1 MNRYNKMA
9 KIKRLRCN
17 LMKLT
22 PQGMMNDKANVFK
35 DENQLSHTLQKCLQF
50 AIHSIVSVKNGKFFG
65 VYSSPQDNWTIIQTT
80 DLKYSLP
87 RNVCDSKIL
96 LVTTTMIKLDTMT
109 NLLPSQV
116 MGNRGKFTLHKNG
129 LIFLKEGNSS
139 ILSTVTIHSFQEIE
153 GIV

>member
-35 DENQLSHTLQKCLQF
+35 DENQLSHTPQKCLQF
-50 AIHSIVSVKNGKFFG
+50 AIHSIMSVKNVKFFG
-65 VYSSPQDNWTIIQTT
+65 VYSSPQGNWIIIQTT

-87 RNVCDSKIL
+87 RNVCFE
-96 LVTTTMIKLDTMT
+96 KLDTMT

>member
-22 PQGMMNDKANVFK
+22 PQGMMNGKANVFK
-35 DENQLSHTLQKCLQF
+35 DENQLSHTPQKCLQF
-50 AIHSIVSVKNGKFFG
+50 AIHSIMSVKNGKFFG
-65 VYSSPQDNWTIIQTT
+65 VYSSPQGNWTIIQTT

-87 RNVCDSKIL
+87 RNVCDSKNFTGHHHNDKAGYHDK
-96 LVTTTMIKLDTMT
+96 LVPL
-109 NLLPSQV
+109 QV